1 MLSTDD
7 VAKVYD
13 TILSIPGMNE
23 TVKIDL
29 KITRKNA
36 LLLNRVIERGL
47 SVNEAENG
55 SGLLDKVSAETLE
68 ELILLASECLK
79 KAGLTDLSEKL
90 KLLDAKWEVLSPG
103 SYFLGSY
110 EQWGIIDFK
119 LLRNQSEN
127 KKPAHWTISENKTHI
142 GVVQSS

>member
-7 VAKVYD
+7 VAKVLD

-47 SVNEAENG
+47 SMKDEDNG
-55 SGLLDKVSAETLE
+55 SGLLDKVSEETLK
-68 ELILLASECLK
+68 ELTLVANDCLK

-90 KLLDAKWEVLSPG
+90 KLLDA
-103 SYFLGSY
+103 
-110 EQWGIIDFK
+110 Q
-119 LLRNQSEN
+119 
-127 KKPAHWTISENKTHI
+127 
-142 GVVQSS
+142 